1 MKTCFY
7 CCSYKIFQQLDID
20 GELLNLYNH
29 KGLKKESSIYLFP
42 KESSSTTINPENF
55 FNIKKE
61 IQLSDIMV
69 IDRIYSKDDVVYV
82 DDHINRTGL
91 SYLRGKTPFK
101 NLPTFPDISNIYKKK
116 NGKILM
122 SVGNKNS
129 FNINLEKNVILSSWI
144 AAISPVWH
152 YVGVNVIGL
161 GISKNLKHVKKI
173 TKFLK

>member
-1 MKTCFY
+1 
-7 CCSYKIFQQLDID
+7 
-20 GELLNLYNH
+20 
-29 KGLKKESSIYLFP
+29 
-42 KESSSTTINPENF
+42 
-55 FNIKKE
+55 
-61 IQLSDIMV
+61 
-69 IDRIYSKDDVVYV
+69 V

-101 NLPTFPDISNIYKKK
+101 NLATFPDISNIYNKK

-161 GISKNLKHVKKI
+161 GVSKNLKHVKKLN
-173 TKFLK
+173 KFLE

>member
-7 CCSYKIFQQLDID
+7 FCSYRIFQPLNID
-20 GELLNLYNH
+20 GKPLYFYNH
-29 KGLKKESSIYLFP
+29 KGIKKENSIYLFP
-42 KESSSTTINPENF
+42 EENSPKTINPENF

-61 IQLSDIMV
+61 VQLTDLVV
-69 IDRIYSKDDVVYV
+69 IDRIYSKADLINV

-91 SYLRGKTPFK
+91 SYLRGKTPYK

-152 YVGVNVIGL
+152 YVGVKGTGL